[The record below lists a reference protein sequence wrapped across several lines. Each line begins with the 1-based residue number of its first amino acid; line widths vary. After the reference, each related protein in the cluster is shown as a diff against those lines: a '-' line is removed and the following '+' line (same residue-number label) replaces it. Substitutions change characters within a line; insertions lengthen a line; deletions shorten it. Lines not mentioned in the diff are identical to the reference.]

1 VSVIALSITRCSKS
15 SLKFAVR
22 VRPVTSVAMATTQLV
37 LNQFKNFLSDQL
49 RIEYGVS
56 LAKIVSATHLNGKNY
71 FVKIEKA

>member
-1 VSVIALSITRCSKS
+1 
-15 SLKFAVR
+15 
-22 VRPVTSVAMATTQLV
+22 MATTQLV